1 MNQFFVN
8 LKNWHFKRGFCKISE
23 KFSACTFLPFSR
35 LCIYDIISHYYL
47 KDKYMKKIRLF
58 AALFACVAMLSG
70 CSKKNPSEKQVII
83 YSNADDEAV
92 VSVKKAL
99 DENGFAG
106 KYIFQSFGTSEL
118 GGKLF
123 AEGSDIEADLI
134 TMSSFYIESAQKMN
148 NMFKDLTFETNST
161 DTYPAF
167 YTPLLAIQGAVIVN
181 TKLLKENKI
190 PYPKSI
196 KDLGNPEYK
205 NLVSVV
211 DPMGS
216 TTAWLMVQA
225 LVSEYG
231 EDGAKQALSAI
242 YKNAGP
248 HLELS
253 GSGPIKKIRSGEV
266 AAGFGLRHQAVRD
279 KKAGL
284 PVDFV
289 DPAEGNFALTES
301 VAVINKKKY
310 NPTAMEMAECII
322 KNARAGIIKDYP
334 VALYKGETVDAEN
347 QAANSKVFP
356 ETLTTELLRKH
367 QELSESCK

>member
-1 MNQFFVN
+1 MS
-8 LKNWHFKRGFCKISE
+8 L
-23 KFSACTFLPFSR
+23 L
-35 LCIYDIISHYYL
+35 
-47 KDKYMKKIRLF
+47 
-58 AALFACVAMLSG
+58 ALFSG
-70 CSKKNPSEKQVII
+70 CSKKSAEKQVII

-99 DENGFAG
+99 DSNGYEG

-148 NMFKDLTFETNST
+148 NMFKTLEFERNQVIKTP
-161 DTYPAF
+161 DF
-167 YTPLLAIQGAVIVN
+167 YTPLLALQGAVIVN
-181 TKLLKENKI
+181 TKLLQENNL

-196 KDLGNPEYK
+196 RDIGNPEYK
-205 NLVSVV
+205 DLVSVV

-225 LVSEYG
+225 LISAYG
-231 EDGAKQALSAI
+231 EDGAKEALKAI

-253 GSGPIKKIRSGEV
+253 GSGPIKKIRAGEV
-266 AAGFGLRHQAVRD
+266 AVGFGLRHQAVRD

-284 PVDFV
+284 PIDFV
-289 DPAEGNFALTES
+289 DPTEGNFTLTES

-310 NPTAMEMAECII
+310 NPLAMEMAECII
-322 KNARAGIIKDYP
+322 KNARADIIKDYP
-334 VALYKGETVDAEN
+334 VVLYEGETVDEEN
-347 QAANSKVFP
+347 QATNAKVFSEP
-356 ETLTTELLRKH
+356 LTTELLRKH

>member
-1 MNQFFVN
+1 
-8 LKNWHFKRGFCKISE
+8 
-23 KFSACTFLPFSR
+23 
-35 LCIYDIISHYYL
+35 
-47 KDKYMKKIRLF
+47 MKKIRLF

-148 NMFKDLTFETNST
+148 SMFKDLAFETNST

-196 KDLGNPEYK
+196 KDLGNPE
-205 NLVSVV
+205 
-211 DPMGS
+211 
-216 TTAWLMVQA
+216 
-225 LVSEYG
+225 
-231 EDGAKQALSAI
+231 
-242 YKNAGP
+242 
-248 HLELS
+248 
-253 GSGPIKKIRSGEV
+253 
-266 AAGFGLRHQAVRD
+266 
-279 KKAGL
+279 
-284 PVDFV
+284 
-289 DPAEGNFALTES
+289 
-301 VAVINKKKY
+301 
-310 NPTAMEMAECII
+310 
-322 KNARAGIIKDYP
+322 
-334 VALYKGETVDAEN
+334 
-347 QAANSKVFP
+347 
-356 ETLTTELLRKH
+356 
-367 QELSESCK
+367 

>member
-1 MNQFFVN
+1 
-8 LKNWHFKRGFCKISE
+8 
-23 KFSACTFLPFSR
+23 
-35 LCIYDIISHYYL
+35 
-47 KDKYMKKIRLF
+47 MKKILF
-58 AALFACVAMLSG
+58 AAIALSMLSIFTG
-70 CSKKNPSEKQVII
+70 CSKQDNSERKVII

-99 DENGFAG
+99 DSNGYEG

-134 TMSSFYIESAQKMN
+134 TMSSFYIESTQAQN
-148 NMFKDLTFETNST
+148 NMYKPLEFKAKKVIETP
-161 DTYPAF
+161 DY

-181 TKLLKENKI
+181 TQLLNEKGL

-196 KDLGNPEYK
+196 KDMSNPMYK
-205 NLVSVV
+205 DLVSVV

-225 LVSEYG
+225 LISSYG
-231 EDGAKQALSAI
+231 ENGTKDVLKGI
-242 YKNAGP
+242 YDNAGP

-266 AAGFGLRHQAVRD
+266 AVGFGLRHQAVRD
-279 KKAGL
+279 KKSEL
-284 PVDFV
+284 PIDFV
-289 DPAEGNFALTES
+289 DPVEGNFALTES

-310 NPTAMEMAECII
+310 NPLAMKMAECII
-322 KNARAGIIKDYP
+322 KNARADIIKDYP
-334 VALYKGETVDAEN
+334 VVIYEGETVDAEN
-347 QAANSKVFP
+347 QASNSKVFDQP
-356 ETLTTELLRKH
+356 LTTQLFRN
-367 QELSESCK
+367 SEDE

>member
-1 MNQFFVN
+1 
-8 LKNWHFKRGFCKISE
+8 
-23 KFSACTFLPFSR
+23 
-35 LCIYDIISHYYL
+35 
-47 KDKYMKKIRLF
+47 MKKAFLAIVSMTTIF
-58 AALFACVAMLSG
+58 ALMFSG
-70 CSKKNPSEKQVII
+70 CAKKTAEKQVII

-99 DENGFAG
+99 DLNGYEG

-134 TMSSFYIESAQKMN
+134 TMSSFYIESAQKLN
-148 NMFKDLTFETNST
+148 NMFKTLEFERNQVIKTP
-161 DTYPAF
+161 DF
-167 YTPLLAIQGAVIVN
+167 YKPLLALQGAVIVN
-181 TKLLKENKI
+181 TKLLSENNL

-196 KDLGNPEYK
+196 KDIGNPEYYEH
-205 NLVSVV
+205 VSVV
-211 DPMGS
+211 DPTGS
-216 TTAWLMVQA
+216 TTAWLMIQA
-225 LVSEYG
+225 LISAYG
-231 EDGAKQALSAI
+231 EDDAKEVLRAI

-266 AAGFGLRHQAVRD
+266 AVGFGLRHQAVRD
-279 KKAGL
+279 KKNGL

-289 DPAEGNFALTES
+289 DPTEGNFTLTES

-310 NPTAMEMAECII
+310 NPFAMQMAECII
-322 KNARAGIIKDYP
+322 QNARADVIKDYP
-334 VALYKGETVDAEN
+334 VVLYEGEVVDAEN
-347 QAANSKVFP
+347 QATNAKVFAEP
-356 ETLTTELLRKH
+356 LTTELLRKH

>member
-1 MNQFFVN
+1 M
-8 LKNWHFKRGFCKISE
+8 KKISFIATLCACVFA
-23 KFSACTFLPFSR
+23 FSACSKNN
-35 LCIYDIISHYYL
+35 SAE
-47 KDKYMKKIRLF
+47 KK
-58 AALFACVAMLSG
+58 
-70 CSKKNPSEKQVII
+70 VII

-99 DENGFAG
+99 DENGYAG

-134 TMSSFYIESAQKMN
+134 TMSSFYIESAQERN
-148 NMFKDLTFETNST
+148 NMFKDLTFSF
-161 DTYPAF
+161 DSIVSHPSF

-181 TKLLKENKI
+181 TKLLSSSGLSI
-190 PYPKSI
+190 PKSI
-196 KDLGNPEYK
+196 KDIGNAEYK

-225 LVSEYG
+225 LVCEYG
-231 EDGAKQALSAI
+231 EDGAKEALKAI

-266 AAGFGLRHQAVRD
+266 AVGFGLRHQAVRD

-284 PVDFV
+284 PIDFV
-289 DPAEGNFALTES
+289 DPTEGNFSLTES
-301 VAVINKKKY
+301 IAVVNKKKY
-310 NPTAMEMAECII
+310 NPLAMEMAECII
-322 KNARAGIIKDYP
+322 KNGRTFILNDYP
-334 VALYKGETVDAEN
+334 VVLYKGETVEKEN
-347 QAANSKVFP
+347 QASNSKFYP

-367 QELSESCK
+367 QELSELCK

>member
-1 MNQFFVN
+1 
-8 LKNWHFKRGFCKISE
+8 
-23 KFSACTFLPFSR
+23 
-35 LCIYDIISHYYL
+35 
-47 KDKYMKKIRLF
+47 MKKIRLF
-58 AALFACVAMLSG
+58 TALFACIALLSG
-70 CSKKNPSEKQVII
+70 CSKKNQTEKQVII

-123 AEGSDIEADLI
+123 AEGSDIEADLV
-134 TMSSFYIESAQKMN
+134 TMSSFYIESAQHMN
-148 NMFKDLTFETNST
+148 NMFKDLTFQADST
-161 DTYPAF
+161 VAHPAF
-167 YTPLLAIQGAVIVN
+167 YTPLLALQGAVIVN
-181 TKLLKENKI
+181 TKLLNEDKI
-190 PYPKSI
+190 SCPKSI

-225 LVSEYG
+225 LISEYG
-231 EDGAKQALSAI
+231 ETGAKQALTAI

-266 AAGFGLRHQAVRD
+266 AVGFGLRHQAVRD

-284 PVDFV
+284 PIDFV
-289 DPAEGNFALTES
+289 DPVEGNFSLTES

-310 NPTAMEMAECII
+310 NPLAMEMAECII
-322 KNARAGIIKDYP
+322 KNARANIIKDYP
-334 VALYKGETVDAEN
+334 VVLYKGETVDPEN
-347 QAANSKVFP
+347 QATNSKVFP